1 MKFTRLLAI
10 GTTLMVG
17 VALSAMPVNAAT
29 KAKTPAKKPA
39 TKVAPTTTAAVKVA
53 ATTPAATTP
62 AAATPAAA
70 KAPGGL
76 LWDNGPCKA
85 SSPVYKV
92 GIIAPFQNAVLS
104 LIDQVTALEAS
115 VKAFNARGGV
125 GGHCMELTTCDD
137 KANPNQEVDC
147 ARQFVD
153 KGIVATLNDT
163 TPFNPQGVID
173 LFLAAGLPRVAVSP
187 QSQDLGSAAIPISFF
202 LGAGGAGTTLMMVPP
217 CVSHGYKKIGMIN
230 VDSPGIAGL
239 IGLMQTELKAY
250 GATLVGNVAVP
261 AGTTDFQQFTLA
273 MESKGAECT
282 LLPLGENEA
291 KQVLRA
297 AQQLGGKMRFSASLG
312 TFGEADLKAFGNFA
326 SLIYLNSY
334 VPPAT
339 ASQKTFPILKE
350 IIADLSASGKPE
362 LQRDQLKTSPV
373 SSWIATYAFVKIIQ
387 DFGNPDD
394 ISRKAITAAM
404 NKATNV
410 DMFGLTPN
418 WTPSGRVLAS
428 THPFYGPFGGVSMP
442 WYYQANWDT
451 TTKSI
456 EVSPNKLHFTNE
468 VTGNNDYPQP
478 K

>member
-1 MKFTRLLAI
+1 MKFKRLLAV
-10 GTTLMVG
+10 GTTLIVG

-29 KAKTPAKKPA
+29 KTTKKPVKKVAKKAPA
-39 TKVAPTTTAAVKVA
+39 KVAPTTIAAAPA

-62 AAATPAAA
+62 VAA
-70 KAPGGL
+70 KPKGL
-76 LWDNGPCKA
+76 LWDNGPCKP

-92 GIIAPFQNAVLS
+92 GIIAPFQTAVLS
-104 LIDQVTALEAS
+104 LIDQVNGLEAS
-115 VKAFNARGGV
+115 VKAFNARGGI
-125 GGHCMELTTCDD
+125 GGHCMELTTCDS
-137 KANPNQEVDC
+137 KANPNQEADC
-147 ARQFVD
+147 ARQLID

-163 TPFNPQGVID
+163 TSFNTQGVID
-173 LFLAAGLPRVAVSP
+173 LMLPAGMPRVAISP
-187 QSQDLGSAAIPISFF
+187 GSQDLGSAAIPISFF
-202 LGAGGAGTTLMMVPP
+202 LGGGGAGTTLMMLPP
-217 CVSHGYKKIGMIN
+217 CVANGFKKIGMIN
-230 VDSPGIAGL
+230 VDSPAVAGL

-282 LLPLGENEA
+282 MLPLGENEA

-297 AQQLGGKMRFSASLG
+297 AQQLGGKMRFSASMG

-334 VPPAT
+334 LPPAT

-362 LQRDQLKTSPV
+362 LQAEQLKTSPM
-373 SSWIATYAFVKIIQ
+373 SSWVATYALVKIVEQ
-387 DFGNPDD
+387 FGTPDD

-410 DMFGLTPN
+410 DMFGLTPP
-418 WTPSGRVLAS
+418 WTPSARVLAP
-428 THPFYGPFGGVSMP
+428 THPFFGAFGGVSMP
-442 WYYQANWDT
+442 WYYQANWNT
-451 TTKSI
+451 TSKTI
-456 EVSPNKLHFTNE
+456 EVAPNKLHFTNE

-478 K
+478 R

>member
-1 MKFTRLLAI
+1 MKFKRLLAV

-29 KAKTPAKKPA
+29 KTTKKPVKKAAKKAPA
-39 TKVAPTTTAAVKVA
+39 KVAPTTIAAAPA

-62 AAATPAAA
+62 VAVKA
-70 KAPGGL
+70 KGL
-76 LWDNGPCKA
+76 LRDNGPCKP
-85 SSPVYKV
+85 SLTVYKV
-92 GIIAPFQNAVLS
+92 GIIAPFQNPVLS
-104 LIDQVTALEAS
+104 LIDQVNGLEAS

-125 GGHCMELTTCDD
+125 GGHCMELTSCDD
-137 KANPNQEVDC
+137 KANPNQELDC
-147 ARQFVD
+147 ARQFVE

-187 QSQDLGSAAIPISFF
+187 QSQDLGAPAIPISFF

-217 CVSHGYKKIGMIN
+217 CVNNGFKKIGMIN

-239 IGLMQTELKAY
+239 IGLMQTMLKAY

-282 LLPLGENEA
+282 MLPLGENEA

-334 VPPAT
+334 IPPAT

-350 IIADLSASGKPE
+350 IIADLAASGKPE
-362 LQRDQLKTSPV
+362 LQADQLKTSPI
-373 SSWIATYAFVKIIQ
+373 SSWIATYAFVKIIE

-394 ISRKAITAAM
+394 VSRKAITAAM

-410 DMFGLTPN
+410 DMFGLTPP

-428 THPFYGPFGGVSMP
+428 NHPFFGFFGGVSMP
-442 WYYQANWDT
+442 WYFQAKWDT
-451 TTKSI
+451 ASKSI

>member
-1 MKFTRLLAI
+1 MKFKRLLVI

-17 VALSAMPVNAAT
+17 VALSAMPVDAAT
-29 KAKTPAKKPA
+29 KTTKKPVKKA
-39 TKVAPTTTAAVKVA
+39 PAKVAPTTVKPVAATTPPATTA
-53 ATTPAATTP
+53 ATTPAAV
-62 AAATPAAA
+62 
-70 KAPGGL
+70 KASGGL
-76 LWDNGPCKA
+76 LWDNGPCKPSLTA
-85 SSPVYKV
+85 YKV
-92 GIIAPFQNAVLS
+92 GIIAPFQNAILS
-104 LIDQVTALEAS
+104 LIDQVNGLEAS

-125 GGHCMELTTCDD
+125 GGHCMDLTTCDD
-137 KANPNQEVDC
+137 KANPNQELDC
-147 ARQFVD
+147 ARQFVE

-187 QSQDLGSAAIPISFF
+187 QTQDLGAASIPISYF
-202 LGAGGAGTTLMMVPP
+202 LGAGGAGTTLMMIPP
-217 CVSHGYKKIGMIN
+217 CVNNGFKKIGMIN

-239 IGLMQTELKAY
+239 IGLSQTMLKAY

-282 LLPLGENEA
+282 ILPLGENEA

-334 VPPAT
+334 IPPAT

-350 IIADLSASGKPE
+350 IIADLGASGKPE

-394 ISRKAITAAM
+394 VSRKAITAAM
-404 NKATNV
+404 NKASNV
-410 DMFGLTPN
+410 DMFGLTPP
-418 WTPSGRVLAS
+418 WTPSGRTLAVG
-428 THPFYGPFGGVSMP
+428 HPFQVPFGGVSMP
-442 WYYQANWDT
+442 WYFQAKWDT
-451 TTKSI
+451 TSKSI

-468 VTGNNDYPQP
+468 ATGVIDYPQP

>member
-1 MKFTRLLAI
+1 MKFSKLLAI
-10 GTTLMVG
+10 GSALIVG
-17 VALSAMPVNAAT
+17 VALSAPSVGAAT
-29 KAKTPAKKPA
+29 KTTKKPVKKTTKTTTKPT
-39 TKVAPTTTAAVKVA
+39 TKVVQTTVAPKAA
-53 ATTPAATTP
+53 ATTPASTAV
-62 AAATPAAA
+62 
-70 KAPGGL
+70 KASGGL
-76 LWDNGPCKA
+76 LWDDGPCNP

-92 GIIAPFQNAVLS
+92 GIIAPFQNPVLS
-104 LIDQVTALEAS
+104 LIDQVNGLEAS

-125 GGHCMELTTCDD
+125 RGHCMELTSCDD

-147 ARQFVD
+147 ARQFVE

-187 QSQDLGSAAIPISFF
+187 QTQDLGAAAIPISYF

-217 CVSHGYKKIGMIN
+217 CVNHGFKKIGMIN
-230 VDSPGIAGL
+230 VDAPGIAGL
-239 IGLMQTELKAY
+239 IGLMQTMLKAN

-282 LLPLGENEA
+282 ILPLGENEA

-334 VPPAT
+334 IPPAT

-362 LQRDQLKTSPV
+362 LQREQLKTSPM
-373 SSWIATYAFVKIIQ
+373 SSWLATYAFVKIIR
-387 DFGNPDD
+387 DFGTPDD

-404 NKATNV
+404 NKATAV
-410 DMFGLTPN
+410 DMFGLTPP
-418 WTPSGRVLAS
+418 WTPSGRVLAVG
-428 THPFYGPFGGVSMP
+428 HPFQVPFGGVSMP
-442 WYYQANWDT
+442 WYFQANWDT
-451 TTKSI
+451 GTNAI
-456 EVSPNKLHFTNE
+456 EVDPKKLHFTNE
-468 VTGNNDYPQP
+468 ATGVTDYPQP
-478 K
+478 S